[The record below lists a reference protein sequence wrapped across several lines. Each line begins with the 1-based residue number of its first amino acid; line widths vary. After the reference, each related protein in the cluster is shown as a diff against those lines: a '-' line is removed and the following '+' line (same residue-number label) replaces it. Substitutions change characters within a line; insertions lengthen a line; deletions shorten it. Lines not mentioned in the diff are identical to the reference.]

1 MAVVVLF
8 SCSGPGTKDYNFA
21 INGTIEGDYSGKAF
35 LYKREAGEW
44 IVLDST
50 QVENNTFRF
59 EGNIGLPEVHYIS
72 IEGQNRFASLFAEQ
86 SEITFATT
94 MEDFTNPE
102 ISGSASQD
110 EYDAYQAEVSVYED
124 ELGEIW
130 SKIKAARDSEDTENT
145 DILEASYDEVDGR
158 MKAFILDYA
167 MQHNASVVGAYAV
180 LRNAYYYDENDLD
193 PVVNNFDES
202 ISTSI
207 YVEKLADRTRILK
220 SVAVGQ
226 PAVDF
231 SMDNADGTPVQ
242 LSSLYGKYLLVDFWA
257 SWCGPCRR
265 ENPNV
270 VAAFNEFNEKG
281 FDILGVSFDKDKGKW
296 LEAVKADS
304 LTWHHVSDLKG
315 WGNEA
320 GKLYAISSIPAN
332 ILLDPEGT
340 IIAKNLRGEDLHAK
354 LEEVLGE

>member
-50 QVENNTFRF
+50 QVENNAFRF
-59 EGNIGLPEVHYIS
+59 EGTIGLPEVQYIS

-86 SEITFATT
+86 SEITFTAT

-110 EYDAYQAEVSVYED
+110 EYDAYKAEVSVYED

-130 SKIKAARDSEDTENT
+130 SKIKAARDSEDTENAAL
-145 DILEASYDEVDGR
+145 LEASYDEADER
-158 MKAFILDYA
+158 MKAYILDYA
-167 MQHNASVVGAYAV
+167 MQNNASVVAAYAV

-207 YVEKLADRTRILK
+207 YVEKLAERTRILK

-231 SMDNADGTPVQ
+231 SMDNPDGTPVQ

-270 VAAFNEFNEKG
+270 VAAYNEFNDKG

-296 LEAVKADS
+296 LDAVKADS

-320 GKLYAISSIPAN
+320 GKLYAINSIPAN

-340 IIAKNLRGEDLHAK
+340 IIAKNLRGEDLRAK